1 MIICKTL
8 IKLGLNWNGKNIYKK
23 ENPKLI
29 FGMERIYTKKKTL
42 NLYLIFQLF
51 VEGTEKEKEKEK
63 EFDKLGV
70 PDFLK
75 FLQLFLNVD
84 GQSTL

>member
-8 IKLGLNWNGKNIYKK
+8 IKLSLNWNGKNIYKK
-23 ENPKLI
+23 ENPKLQNC
-29 FGMERIYTKKKTL
+29 T
-42 NLYLIFQLF
+42 YLIFQLF
-51 VEGTEKEKEKEK
+51 VEGTEKEKEKDK